1 MPRYARRL
9 QQIGS
14 SILISLPS
22 EWIKSNNLKKGSI
35 VPVDV
40 NRDNTLSI
48 FPSESEAERTKEVTI
63 QYLPGSPMESL
74 VNQVYG
80 AYLLGYDLIRV
91 KATNTSISY
100 EDAER
105 FKRAMRKLVGLEIV
119 EEDRKI
125 ITSQFLLDPNTLGA
139 ERILRR
145 LNSIVAGMFRET
157 MDAIRAKENTVRRSV
172 DARDDEVDRQYFLL
186 VRLIRS
192 AMMDQKLAGKLNLSN
207 IDILDY
213 RIAANLLESA
223 GDYIVDLASSVQDF
237 SHIDFVD
244 RFAQAGE
251 LVERMQ
257 EKAVAAF
264 ATKNRSESLTVLG
277 MYGDFGKVMDA
288 VKELSAADRRKNPES
303 TIAVLNLAYAMDRIA
318 KCWVDVA
325 DLVKP
330 VHLVAPFFNSNS
342 KNAPG

>member
-1 MPRYARRL
+1 MVRYARRL
-9 QQIGS
+9 QKIGS

-22 EWIKSNNLKKGSI
+22 EWIKNNKLQKGSI

-48 FPSESEAERTKEVTI
+48 FPSDSEAEHTKETTI
-63 QYLPGSPMESL
+63 QYSPASMDSL

-80 AYLLGYDLIRV
+80 AYLLGYDIIRV
-91 KATNTSISY
+91 RAVGAISY

-119 EEDRKI
+119 EEDGRN
-125 ITSQFLLDPNTLGA
+125 ITSQFLLDPNTLDA
-139 ERILRR
+139 EKILRQ
-145 LNSIVAGMFRET
+145 LNSLVAGMFHET
-157 MDAIRAKENTVRRSV
+157 MDAIRAKQNTVRKSI

-192 AMMDQKLAGKLNLSN
+192 AMMDQRLAGKLNLSN

-213 RIAANLLESA
+213 RIAANLLEGA
-223 GDYIVDLASSVQDF
+223 GDYIVDLASLQNF
-237 SHIDFVD
+237 SHIDFAD
-244 RFAQAGE
+244 KFAQAGE
-251 LVERMQ
+251 LVEKMQ
-257 EKAVAAF
+257 EKAVAAYIC
-264 ATKNRSESLTVLG
+264 KNRLDSIAVLNLYGKFTEVMNSVKG
-277 MYGDFGKVMDA
+277 M
-288 VKELSAADRRKNPES
+288 SAAAKGRSAES
-303 TIAVLNLAYAMDRIA
+303 TIAVLNLTYSMDRIA

-330 VHLVAPFFNSNS
+330 VHLVAPL
-342 KNAPG
+342 KND